1 MNNVLTI
8 HKNDN
13 YKNKQLF
20 TNNYMSENRL
30 NIQNNEKDVKK
41 TYTNLS
47 FIPLNFM
54 KMKFINEEKLYMK
67 EASNSLIIRKDTK
80 SSVNSVVLQKFK
92 KIYSFNYYSHKL
104 NIKEL
109 KNVIKNYIPYPK
121 IYKKRK
127 KDNSNYH
134 TLLSSR
140 FSNIYLFSYFSY

>member
-54 KMKFINEEKLYMK
+54 KMKFIN
-67 EASNSLIIRKDTK
+67 
-80 SSVNSVVLQKFK
+80 
-92 KIYSFNYYSHKL
+92 
-104 NIKEL
+104 
-109 KNVIKNYIPYPK
+109 
-121 IYKKRK
+121 
-127 KDNSNYH
+127 
-134 TLLSSR
+134 
-140 FSNIYLFSYFSY
+140 

>member
-109 KNVIKNYIPYPK
+109 KKVIKNYIPCPK
-121 IYKKRK
+121 IYKKRI
-127 KDNSNYH
+127 KDYSNYN
-134 TLLSSR
+134 LDL
-140 FSNIYLFSYFSY
+140 